1 MRAMN
6 GRDWI
11 RRHSSAATAAPE
23 RNGAGPAEAVRIR
36 EREAEPAVANQ
47 LRPRARRLLQPL
59 PLVGVLLVLVA
70 LVGYWSVYH
79 ASTKRTPMVVAA
91 HALSAGSVLHASD
104 LRSGELAGDAR
115 TMAALVPERELDAL
129 LGRTLSSAVP
139 AGAPLPRAALGG
151 QAAGTAAFTL
161 VLPALHAL
169 AGQLAPG
176 DYVTVLATYGS
187 GSGQA
192 RTKAIARGLEVLS
205 VGNAPSGIDSASAS
219 VPVTLALGDPSI
231 ASALALA
238 NSDAKL
244 DLLRESGAARA
255 APIPAASEGP

>member
-1 MRAMN
+1 MN

-11 RRHSSAATAAPE
+11 RRHSAAASAAPE
-23 RNGAGPAEAVRIR
+23 RNGAGPAESVRIR
-36 EREAEPAVANQ
+36 EREAESAVTGQ

-70 LVGYWSVYH
+70 LVGYWSVYR

-129 LGRTLSSAVP
+129 LGRTLSVAVP

-151 QAAGTAAFTL
+151 RAAGTASFTL

-176 DYVTVLATYGS
+176 DHVTVLATYSS

-192 RTKAIARGLEVLS
+192 RTKAIARGLEVIS
-205 VGNAPSGIDSASAS
+205 VGGAPSGIDSASAS
-219 VPVTLALGDPSI
+219 VPITLALADPSL

-244 DLLRESGAARA
+244 DLLRESGSARA
-255 APIPAASEGP
+255 APIPPANEGP